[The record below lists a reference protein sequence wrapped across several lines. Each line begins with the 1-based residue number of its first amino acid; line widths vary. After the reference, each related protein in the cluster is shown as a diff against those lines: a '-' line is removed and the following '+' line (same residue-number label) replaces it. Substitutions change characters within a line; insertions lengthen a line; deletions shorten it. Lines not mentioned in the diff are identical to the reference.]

1 MTTRIIFRIRN
12 RKRYENSDASLDKI
26 AVDQNKRT
34 MECVVSTPY
43 LFIHYSFTYRSLS
56 ILAINPGWGNDG
68 GYKKHWPDI
77 LSNLNASIFDLAV
90 LIFLINLL
98 TSLQDK
104 RRNIKKWEEEIDDYR
119 GWNEP
124 EAMYRNVGNI
134 IRLLRNK
141 ARYLNLHKCYLKGA
155 TLDSTNLKGA
165 YLALADLSA
174 ASLRSSNL
182 SSAEL
187 WNANLTGA
195 NLFYADLSNT
205 NLHKTNLSNADLTNT
220 ILNGANLSESILTG
234 AQVKAEQLL
243 QAKTLYKAAINM
255 PLLIQIK
262 NQKPELL
269 ALEYTDFNKKW
280 NMNSALLEEIKKP
293 DWNGWKD

>member
-1 MTTRIIFRIRN
+1 MPLWIR
-12 RKRYENSDASLDKI
+12 LPWIKI
-26 AVDQNKRT
+26 KGLWNAWFLHPT
-34 MECVVSTPY
+34 F
-43 LFIHYSFTYRSLS
+43 LFIILLPIGALVYWLS
-56 ILAINPGWGNDG
+56 IRGWGNDG

-77 LSNLNASIFDLAV
+77 LSNLNASIFDLVV